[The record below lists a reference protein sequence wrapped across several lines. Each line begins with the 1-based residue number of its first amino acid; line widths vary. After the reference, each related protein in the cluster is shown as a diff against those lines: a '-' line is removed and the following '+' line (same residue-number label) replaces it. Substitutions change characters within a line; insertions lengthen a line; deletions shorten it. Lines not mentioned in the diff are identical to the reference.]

1 MLICVGGKRE
11 RRFMSRDNITIRTAT
26 PDDEKIL
33 SDLLAAAYGELAQA
47 SYDSETLA
55 AALPLMSRANPK
67 LLASGS
73 YYIAE
78 IEGAAAGCGGWTMDK
93 PGSGEIAEGVGHIRH
108 FATHPAHLRKG
119 VARLLLEHCLAE
131 ARAAGIR
138 VMMSQ
143 STLPAEQF
151 YAAAGFRRIG
161 PIEVEMGPGVVLPA
175 VEMQRQL
182 S

>member
-1 MLICVGGKRE
+1 MHKDDI
-11 RRFMSRDNITIRTAT
+11 IIRTAT
-26 PDDEKIL
+26 PADETIL
-33 SDLLAAAYGELAQA
+33 SELLTAAYRELARG
-47 SYDSETLA
+47 SYDSEALA

-78 IEGAAAGCGGWTMDK
+78 IGGSAAGCGGWTIDK
-93 PGSGEIAEGVGHIRH
+93 PGSGEVIAGVGHIRH

-151 YAAAGFRRIG
+151 YAAAGFRRVG
-161 PIEVEMGPGVVLPA
+161 PIMVEMGPGVILPA
-175 VEMQRQL
+175 VEMQL
-182 S
+182 PLT

>member
-1 MLICVGGKRE
+1 MG
-11 RRFMSRDNITIRTAT
+11 RDGIIIRTAT

-33 SDLLAAAYGELAQA
+33 SDLLTAAYGELARG
-47 SYDSETLA
+47 SYDSEALA

-78 IEGAAAGCGGWTMDK
+78 IDGAAAGCGGWTIDK
-93 PGSGEIAEGVGHIRH
+93 PGSGEIVEGVGHIRH

-131 ARAAGIR
+131 ARAAGIHT
-138 VMMSQ
+138 MMSQ
-143 STLPAEQF
+143 STLPAEKF

-175 VEMQRQL
+175 VEMQRPL
-182 S
+182 A